1 MGNVHV
7 RPRYKR
13 NFLNMLN
20 QLIFPLDSIDDGR
33 KKINSIF
40 FTGNTAFGYWKEFNT
55 GTTRP
60 SSLEITGLTISNP
73 TLNTDFSSAGGSL
86 FIGYGNSLGGSS
98 GYTLVHGLFNSG
110 TTRNSALVGYGNT
123 AFTLDNSFIQGSYN
137 IMRGN
142 YISSLSSLD
151 NVFSSDTTNNNY
163 VNFISSSNMAITKF
177 GSGTQRHNFLNVFSS
192 DGNFVSAHTEYV
204 SFVSSENCIL
214 SGTILN
220 SLIIGSGNS
229 IGFQY
234 DNAFNGNQ
242 ENINIIGQNIKPLQ
256 NNTGGLTYA
265 PLSGTYINS
274 LCFEKDFRNDIAS
287 ITPLFVLPTF
297 YDSNNSSVIKINT
310 GGVGVQV
317 MSYYTLS
324 SDTLTSFALILGS
337 TTTTDDVFLN
347 DGGVGAFP
355 LLPIFTGGTPYYSAL
370 TISTNVNRA
379 NVGFF
384 VYSKNSDRFIRIKG

>member
-1 MGNVHV
+1 
-7 RPRYKR
+7 
-13 NFLNMLN
+13 MLS
-20 QLIFPLDSIDDGR
+20 QLIFPLDSIDEGR

-40 FTGNTAFGYWKEFNT
+40 FTGNSAFGYWNEFNA
-55 GTTRP
+55 GITRP
-60 SSLEITGLTISNP
+60 SSLEITGLTIINP

-110 TTRNSALVGYGNT
+110 TTRNSALIGYGNT
-123 AFTLDNSFIQGSYN
+123 AFTVNNSFIQGSYN

-163 VNFISSSNMAITKF
+163 VNFISSSNMDITKF
-177 GSGTQRHNFLNVFSS
+177 GSGTQRHNFLNIFSS
-192 DGNFVSAHTEYV
+192 DLNFVSAHTEYV
-204 SFVSSENCIL
+204 TLLSSENCIL
-214 SGTILN
+214 SGTVLN

-229 IGFQY
+229 IGYQY
-234 DNAFNGNQ
+234 NNAFNGNQ
-242 ENINIIGQNIKPLQ
+242 ENINLIGQNIKPLQ

-274 LCFEKDFRNDIAS
+274 LCFEKDFRNDFVTIPTVFATAS
-287 ITPLFVLPTF
+287 FV
-297 YDSNNSSVIKINT
+297 DSNNSLLSKINAVT
-310 GGVGVQV
+310 FDEII
-317 MSYYTLS
+317 SYYPLS
-324 SDTLTSFALILGS
+324 SNTLTSFALILGRGVGTS
-337 TTTTDDVFLN
+337 DVFLN
-347 DGGVGAFP
+347 DGLTYP
-355 LLPIFTGGTPYYSAL
+355 LIPIFTGGTPYYSAL
-370 TISTNVNRA
+370 TISTNINKA